1 VPSPIHGAWGGPKG
15 LRKLLTLLIILMVLV
30 RLSKEE
36 VLSCVGPLEGSLL
49 RNVEEEGVLITKVS
63 VISVYNSVPAF
74 SRERAEFAP
83 GTPSLRSELPGAAGA
98 RGEAGDI
105 LSAWG
110 VWILPAVGFT
120 KRRLVPTQRQP
131 TNQPTNQGARTDGG
145 MVPAGVAELGSLPC
159 EQARLAHAAS
169 R

>member
-1 VPSPIHGAWGGPKG
+1 
-15 LRKLLTLLIILMVLV
+15 M

-36 VLSCVGPLEGSLL
+36 VLSFVGPLEGSLL
-49 RNVEEEGVLITKVS
+49 RNVEEEGVLITKMP

-83 GTPSLRSELPGAAGA
+83 GTPSLRSEQAQLAHAVRRVTFYL
-98 RGEAGDI
+98 RGVFGFYPPSVFS
-105 LSAWG
+105 SA
-110 VWILPAVGFT
+110 VSYQLNAN
-120 KRRLVPTQRQP
+120 QP
-131 TNQPTNQGARTDGG
+131 TNQPRPSGARTAAW

>member
-1 VPSPIHGAWGGPKG
+1 
-15 LRKLLTLLIILMVLV
+15 
-30 RLSKEE
+30 
-36 VLSCVGPLEGSLL
+36 
-49 RNVEEEGVLITKVS
+49 VLITKMP
-63 VISVYNSVPAF
+63 VISVYISVPAF

-83 GTPSLRSELPGAAGA
+83 GTPSLRSEQAQLAHAVRRVTFYL
-98 RGEAGDI
+98 RG
-105 LSAWG
+105 
-110 VWILPAVGFT
+110 VFGFYPPSVFF

-131 TNQPTNQGARTDGG
+131 TNQPTKAKRSTAAW